1 MNLEIPNGSGNTGHE
16 HKQDTLMLKQAALKR
31 WMTIEVDLK
40 VPRWTIVAASCMPG
54 MMLLLALDR

>member
-1 MNLEIPNGSGNTGHE
+1 MKLETPNGNRDTAHE

-31 WMTIEVDLK
+31 WLTIEVDLR

-54 MMLLLALDR
+54 MLLLLALDR